1 MLNVIRQGA
10 IVGEGRGVVVFQ
22 KKKKEKKNNNLGI
35 TGANK
40 SIFMF

>member
-1 MLNVIRQGA
+1 MNVIRQGA
-10 IVGEGRGVVVFQ
+10 IVAEGRGVVFFQ
-22 KKKKEKKNNNLGI
+22 KKKRKKKNNNLGI